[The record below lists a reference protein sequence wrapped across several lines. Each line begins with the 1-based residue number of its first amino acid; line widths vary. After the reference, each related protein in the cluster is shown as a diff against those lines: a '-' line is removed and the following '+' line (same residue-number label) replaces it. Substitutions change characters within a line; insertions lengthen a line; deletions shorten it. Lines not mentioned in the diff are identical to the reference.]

1 MMLWL
6 ILFFLEVIIMNSIKQ
21 ALSSLTKINVDK
33 DTAQTET
40 AKPLVLSEMKD
51 IKIESTTLEDS
62 YGTSYYY
69 RIYFKSE
76 DDQIHHAYIDE
87 SLFNLLLNAYEWMEI
102 DRNEHTTTDPD
113 NGYVSKEI
121 NSIMIAV
128 VPNNKD

>member
-1 MMLWL
+1 
-6 ILFFLEVIIMNSIKQ
+6 MNSIKQ

-33 DTAQTET
+33 DTAPTET

-76 DDQIHHAYIDE
+76 DDQIHHTYIDE

-128 VPNNKD
+128 THTNKD

>member
-1 MMLWL
+1 
-6 ILFFLEVIIMNSIKQ
+6 MNSIKQ

-33 DTAQTET
+33 DTAPTET

-69 RIYFKSE
+69 RIYIKSE
-76 DDQIHHAYIDE
+76 DGCVHRSYIDE

-102 DRNEHTTTDPD
+102 DRNEHTETDPD
-113 NGYVSKEI
+113 SGYVSKKI
-121 NSIMIAV
+121 NSKMIAV
-128 VPNNKD
+128 THTNKD

>member
-1 MMLWL
+1 
-6 ILFFLEVIIMNSIKQ
+6 MNSIKQ

-33 DTAQTET
+33 DTALTET

-76 DDQIHHAYIDE
+76 DDQINHTYIDE
-87 SLFNLLLNAYEWMEI
+87 SLFNLLLNEYEWMEI
-102 DRNEHTTTDPD
+102 DKNEHTTTDPD

-121 NSIMIAV
+121 KSIMIAV